1 MPKGFQ
7 EGGLSFA
14 FSMLLLSYALFG
26 FGAMRLLESWRLCHK
41 SYSTLMGKAYGKKGT
56 MLVRLTI
63 VAQQCGICLTYFVFV
78 ATNAKELVE
87 FAMPSVTA
95 PSLAWLCLVQVA
107 VYAPLS
113 CVRNVQNF
121 AYFNLLANALI
132 LYALLVLT
140 VFASFRVAR
149 RGAAHTLDHL
159 KLFNPTSF
167 YLFIGTS
174 AFVYEGSAALV
185 VPLQEAVRDDLQAQF
200 APLYLKTMMLIV
212 FVYIAFGCI
221 NWAAY
226 GTSTETVLTVNLP
239 DGVWKASVQLAYLL
253 AVIFTFPLQLF
264 PAVQILKSVV
274 HKLHSIRRKASLF
287 RTVSVATAGNQ
298 RAEYEPVPVHHDS
311 TTDNIVKANHPTRR
325 LEGNVARGVLV
336 FALAG
341 ISVLEVHSLDKLVA
355 LIGGLLGIPLAFV
368 YPLVI
373 HLRLVP
379 DAPRTTRILDFVC
392 IVVGLALGLACT
404 IVSVGVSLTRM
415 ALSRRSLSLL
425 GSQQRLDMSRLTSLV
440 VSNRAAVWLCSIS
453 DSILLHL
460 FSVTAYLIKIT
471 APSDNSTF
479 CRQ

>member
-41 SYSTLMGKAYGKKGT
+41 SYASLMGKAYGKKGT

-87 FAMPSVTA
+87 FAMPSVAA
-95 PSLAWLCLVQVA
+95 PSLATLCIAQVA
-107 VYAPLS
+107 VYVPIA

-140 VFASFRVAR
+140 VFASFRVVR

-159 KLFNPTSF
+159 TLFNPTCF

-174 AFVYEGSAALV
+174 AFVYEGSAALI

-212 FVYIAFGCI
+212 FVYIAFGVV

-226 GTSTETVLTVNLP
+226 GSSTETVLTVNLP
-239 DGVWKASVQLAYLL
+239 DGAWKASVQLAYLV
-253 AVIFTFPLQLF
+253 AVMFTFPLQLF
-264 PAVQILKSVV
+264 PAVQILKSLV

-287 RTVSVATAGNQ
+287 RTVSAATTGSQ
-298 RAEYEPVPVHHDS
+298 RAEYEPVPVHHGS
-311 TTDNIVKANHPTRR
+311 TADDVVKANQQTRR

-336 FALAG
+336 VLLAG
-341 ISVLEVHSLDKLVA
+341 VSVLEVHSLDKLVA

-379 DAPRTTRILDFVC
+379 DAPRTTRILDVVC
-392 IVVGLALGLACT
+392 IVVGLSLGLACT
-404 IVSVGVSLTRM
+404 IVSLGASLTRM

-425 GSQQRLDMSRLTSLV
+425 GSQKRLVLSRLTSLLV
-440 VSNRAAVWLCSIS
+440 LNIAAVCLQSIS
-453 DSILLHL
+453 DNIGLHRSL
-460 FSVTAYLIKIT
+460 
-471 APSDNSTF
+471 
-479 CRQ
+479 